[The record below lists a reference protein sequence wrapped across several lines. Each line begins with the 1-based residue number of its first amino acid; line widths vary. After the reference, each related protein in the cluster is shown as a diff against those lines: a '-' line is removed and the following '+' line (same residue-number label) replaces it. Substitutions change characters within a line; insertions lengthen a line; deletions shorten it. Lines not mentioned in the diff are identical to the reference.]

1 MLRKLF
7 TLAELIGIE
16 TSTSSV
22 RFQGLK
28 SPLADPT
35 DVLRKW
41 DHRRAAS
48 SIATSLAI
56 FWADDLGRRVAS
68 EARSNGMT
76 PDDYSATKANAQER
90 LQSLTATIQKLERF
104 RRLENAAGRHQS
116 ISALP

>member
-1 MLRKLF
+1 M
-7 TLAELIGIE
+7 AELIGIE

-41 DHRRAAS
+41 DHRRTAS